1 VSRPRFWHRVRFKL
15 LLVSFTLLGIPWAG
29 YRFIQETE
37 HFLRGAQ
44 DQALQ
49 TTASSVA
56 NIMHGYAGIFHGVA
70 RPGSVVT
77 FRNLYLHPLEKA
89 PQIDGYR
96 DEWESFENNFSVL
109 QSVDDTLEARIFLAG
124 HGRYLYLLLGVKDP
138 QIAFGEQGDAVDLAL
153 TDGAGRLQRY
163 RIQPRAPGWVVAK
176 RLGSEQD
183 LSEKDSFEQDFSEGI
198 GFEQDFPEGNSFE
211 QNSPE
216 QGSSDTADYEA
227 AIRGEW
233 QPHTQGYTLE
243 LRFPRELVHERLS
256 LRFYDSH
263 SGQVLASGHMFPA
276 EALGRIVESSAQL
289 EQILTSITPPAT
301 RVWVTDHQGLVI
313 ARAGRLDTDAPLSA
327 DQPRMPWFIQ
337 RLILAVLPREADAV
351 ADLPDDQS
359 QLLVA
364 PMIEALSGLPANL
377 RRQPPH
383 GEAVVVSAAVP
394 IRSSEGVKGAVLVE
408 QTTNAI
414 LSIQNLALQRLFGV
428 TLLFFAVTSLGLL
441 AFASLL
447 ASRITRLRN
456 KVEAAV
462 SHDGRIIGKLQ
473 PDHSK
478 DEIGDLGRS
487 FASVL
492 GRLREYNH
500 YLEAM
505 AARLA
510 HELRTPLAVVRSS
523 LDNAEQAGDEDQAPY
538 LQRAR
543 HGARRLEQI
552 LLCLREATGLEQ
564 ALHQAEA
571 VRFDLA
577 ALLRLQT
584 GGLRDTYPGAVL
596 ELSGADG
603 EISITGVPDLISQAL
618 DKLVSNAVDFH
629 RPQSTIR
636 IECAQQTQTVELAV
650 FNEGRP
656 LPADA
661 DIFQSMYSGREGRQE
676 EPHLGLGLYLVR
688 LICEFHGGTVRA
700 ADRIEP
706 QGVAVTMSLPTVS

>member
-37 HFLRGAQ
+37 HFLRDAQ

-56 NIMHGYAGIFHGVA
+56 NIMHGYDAIFHGVA

-77 FRNLYLHPLEKA
+77 FRNLFLHPMDKA

-96 DEWESFENNFSVL
+96 DEWVHVENNFSAL
-109 QSVDDTLEARIFLAG
+109 QSVDDTLEARIFLG
-124 HGRYLYLLLGVKDP
+124 QHGRYLYLLVGVKDP
-138 QIAFGEQGDAVDLAL
+138 QVDYGEDGDAVDLAL
-153 TDGAGRLQRY
+153 TDSKGMLQRY
-163 RIQPRAPGWVVAK
+163 RIQPQAPGWVVAR
-176 RLGSEQD
+176 RLGADPQ
-183 LSEKDSFEQDFSEGI
+183 
-198 GFEQDFPEGNSFE
+198 
-211 QNSPE
+211 QN
-216 QGSSDTADYEA
+216 DAVDYEA

-233 QPHTQGYTLE
+233 QPHEQGYTLE
-243 LRFPRELVHERLS
+243 LRLPRDLLQDRLS

-263 SGQVLASGHMFPA
+263 SRQLLASGHMFPA
-276 EALGRIVESSAQL
+276 DSLGRIVERSAQL
-289 EQILTSITPPAT
+289 EEVLSSVTPPAT
-301 RVWVTDHQGLVI
+301 RVWVTDHQGLVM
-313 ARAGRLDTDAPLSA
+313 ARAGRLDTDAPLSV

-359 QLLVA
+359 RLFVA
-364 PMIEALSGLPANL
+364 PVIDALSGRPASL

-394 IRSSEGVKGAVLVE
+394 IRSSAGVKGAILVE

-428 TLLFFAVTSLGLL
+428 TLLFFAVTSLVLL

-447 ASRITRLRN
+447 ASRITQLRN
-456 KVEAAV
+456 KVEDAV
-462 SHDGRIIGKLQ
+462 SHDGRIIGSLQ
-473 PDHSK
+473 PDRSK

-492 GRLREYNH
+492 GRLHEYNH

-505 AARLA
+505 AGRLA

-523 LDNAEQAGDEDQAPY
+523 LENAENAGADEKAPY
-538 LQRAR
+538 LERAR

-552 LLCLREATGLEQ
+552 LLRLREATGLEQ
-564 ALHQAEA
+564 ALQKAET

-584 GGLRDTYPGAVL
+584 AGLRGMYPGAQL
-596 ELSGADG
+596 DLSGVDT
-603 EISITGVPDLISQAL
+603 EIAMTGVPDLISQAL
-618 DKLVSNAVDFH
+618 DKLISNAVDFH
-629 RPQSTIR
+629 RPGSTILISCER
-636 IECAQQTQTVELAV
+636 RPQTVELTI
-650 FNEGRP
+650 FNEGRL
-656 LPADA
+656 LPVDT

-688 LICEFHGGTVRA
+688 LICEFHGGTVSA
-700 ADRIEP
+700 ANRSHP
-706 QGVAVTMSLPTVS
+706 AGVAVTLSLPTGS